1 MKENAKSVES
11 TCCEQQSP
19 SHKENPDGSEELY
32 PDYDAEAAEIH
43 RMKEECDQMI
53 HEMLDQIDMLLAKI
67 DSILGREITD
77 EY

>member
-19 SHKENPDGSEELY
+19 SHKENLDGSEGLH
-32 PDYDAEAAEIH
+32 PDYDAETAEIY
-43 RMKEECDQMI
+43 RMKEECDHMI
-53 HEMLDQIDMLLAKI
+53 REMFDQIDVLLAKI

-77 EY
+77 EN